1 MFTVANIET
10 SCTGE
15 SISNEN
21 FRARFQ
27 KFNQRTSKVALTAL
41 SVLIQAATQ
50 TRANNNIHTIRG

>member
-21 FRARFQ
+21 FRARFI

-41 SVLIQAATQ
+41 SVLIHAATQ